1 MMRYLFTC
9 LVLFMIGLT
18 GIHAQSVVPVI
29 TSYGRLVVFQ
39 KGAFQEVDARKP
51 QALFPSGD
59 RLAYLTDAGD
69 LKLFADGKVT
79 TLQGGEPVQVGM
91 SKYLLAWRTGP
102 SLRIPAAGGS
112 KILCRSVGRFTVS
125 DSIIAFH
132 DQMQQTLSAYWNGRA
147 VPIADVLM
155 TSEDVVWK
163 SGSNTLLLYDL
174 GHRRV
179 LLFYRGRVSVL
190 CNGDDP
196 SRSETGGDMVAYMD
210 EYDDTFRV
218 FNKGDDYEVEPFA
231 PASFQVGNGL
241 VAYVNSSGSFKS
253 FQGGRVWD
261 ISDFAPD
268 EYWARDSV
276 VVFREGDLFKVFSG
290 GAVQTLERTMPAQWK
305 VSGGMI
311 AWLDVSGVVQLFHN
325 GERITVSKESGIS
338 QFDLFPDAVSFMSN
352 SGATKV
358 WWSGKLYDHY

>member
-1 MMRYLFTC
+1 MRYLFTC

-218 FNKGDDYEVEPFA
+218 FNKGTIMRWNRSPRPAFKWGTALSRTWTVQGRSRVFKEVVSGTSLILRRMNTGHRTVWSCSA
-231 PASFQVGNGL
+231 KGTCSRCSAVGPYKRWSARCLRNGKYPGHDRM
-241 VAYVNSSGSFKS
+241 A
-253 FQGGRVWD
+253 GR
-261 ISDFAPD
+261 
-268 EYWARDSV
+268 ER
-276 VVFREGDLFKVFSG
+276 G
-290 GAVQTLERTMPAQWK
+290 GAA
-305 VSGGMI
+305 
-311 AWLDVSGVVQLFHN
+311 
-325 GERITVSKESGIS
+325 
-338 QFDLFPDAVSFMSN
+338 FP
-352 SGATKV
+352 
-358 WWSGKLYDHY
+358 

>member
-1 MMRYLFTC
+1 MEERFQ
-9 LVLFMIGLT
+9 
-18 GIHAQSVVPVI
+18 HASLYVP
-29 TSYGRLVVFQ
+29 
-39 KGAFQEVDARKP
+39 
-51 QALFPSGD
+51 
-59 RLAYLTDAGD
+59 
-69 LKLFADGKVT
+69 
-79 TLQGGEPVQVGM
+79 
-91 SKYLLAWRTGP
+91 
-102 SLRIPAAGGS
+102 
-112 KILCRSVGRFTVS
+112 
-125 DSIIAFH
+125 
-132 DQMQQTLSAYWNGRA
+132 
-147 VPIADVLM
+147 
-155 TSEDVVWK
+155 
-163 SGSNTLLLYDL
+163 

-276 VVFREGDLFKVFSG
+276 VVFREGTCSRCS
-290 GAVQTLERTMPAQWK
+290 AVGPYKRWSARCLRNGKYP
-305 VSGGMI
+305 GHD
-311 AWLDVSGVVQLFHN
+311 AWLDVSRVVQLFHN
-325 GERITVSKESGIS
+325 GEPDHCQQGIWDLPIRPLP
-338 QFDLFPDAVSFMSN
+338 QTLFPFMSN

>member
-1 MMRYLFTC
+1 
-9 LVLFMIGLT
+9 
-18 GIHAQSVVPVI
+18 
-29 TSYGRLVVFQ
+29 
-39 KGAFQEVDARKP
+39 
-51 QALFPSGD
+51 
-59 RLAYLTDAGD
+59 
-69 LKLFADGKVT
+69 
-79 TLQGGEPVQVGM
+79 
-91 SKYLLAWRTGP
+91 
-102 SLRIPAAGGS
+102 
-112 KILCRSVGRFTVS
+112 
-125 DSIIAFH
+125 
-132 DQMQQTLSAYWNGRA
+132 
-147 VPIADVLM
+147 
-155 TSEDVVWK
+155 
-163 SGSNTLLLYDL
+163 
-174 GHRRV
+174 
-179 LLFYRGRVSVL
+179 
-190 CNGDDP
+190 
-196 SRSETGGDMVAYMD
+196 MVAYMD